1 MCIRDR
7 AKLNI
12 PPDDN
17 TLGILNMMKRLRER
31 YPNLKFGY
39 FNPPRERMVNYEKD
53 FAH

>member
-1 MCIRDR
+1 MIHIIDYG
-7 AKLNI
+7 AGN
-12 PPDDN
+12 
-17 TLGILNMMKRLRER
+17 LGSILNMMKRLRER